1 MLVVFLGNTAVATVE
16 QQRCLLDADG
26 DIDKRCLAIADA
38 VLEGVLHE
46 SDEHQRR
53 YLLVGEL
60 AGHIDRDLH
69 LIGIAQLHQL
79 DVILQESNLTI
90 ERHDLFVAFVE
101 HEAHHLRQFEDGLL
115 RLLRVN
121 IHQRVDIVQ
130 RVHQEVGIDL
140 VFQILQLLFQVLFLQ
155 LLQPFAVATLLEV
168 EFDADIHA
176 HHQQEDDD
184 GDDVTLSREERWMLV
199 ASVILEARLPAWA
212 VIVWLIN
219 SDAGRVCGFHFFEGL
234 HRGLAESFIVG
245 QGRSVCVIPQF
256 VLSALFHHLMAESAV
271 ILEVRTVVALIDLE
285 DADDHDAHP
294 CIDPLTLTIDKY
306 RRQQVVVDEE
316 YHEER
321 NVLTPHHHHLAP
333 VETDVFVIGRSDA

>member
-1 MLVVFLGNTAVATVE
+1 M
-16 QQRCLLDADG
+16 
-26 DIDKRCLAIADA
+26 DI
-38 VLEGVLHE
+38 
-46 SDEHQRR
+46 
-53 YLLVGEL
+53 
-60 AGHIDRDLH
+60 
-69 LIGIAQLHQL
+69 
-79 DVILQESNLTI
+79 ILQEGNLPI
-90 ERHDLFVAFVE
+90 ERHHLFVTLIE
-101 HEAHHLRQFEDGLL
+101 HEAHHLRQFEDGLF
-115 RLLRVN
+115 RLLGVY

-130 RVHQEVGIDL
+130 RVHQEVGVDL
-140 VFQILQLLFQVLFLQ
+140 VFQILQLLFQVLLLE
-155 LLQPFAVATLLEV
+155 LLQPLAVATLLEV

-184 GDDVTLSREERWMLV
+184 GDDVVLTHEESGPLAATTVW
-199 ASVILEARLPAWA
+199 AILEAGIPVRTVVA
-212 VIVWLIN
+212 WLIAP
-219 SDAGRVCGFHFFEGL
+219 DAGRVCGFHFFEGL

-245 QGRSVCVIPQF
+245 QGRSVCVTPQF

-316 YHEER
+316 YHEEG

-333 VETDVFVIGRSDA
+333 VETDVFAIGRSDA